1 MFGGGNSSAFLH
13 GDLQLG
19 YFTPADPTQPVFGQ
33 ATMIVKNV
41 SNTGN
46 LLVVDFTAVPGA
58 VDRHGRP
65 TRFTWTV
72 DPASGGAFSQGA
84 GSGTMSLIYSPG
96 HFPGQQHLH
105 NALSG
110 GHMGV
115 IFQGTLG
122 TTNLNSTLR
131 NQ

>member
-1 MFGGGNSSAFLH
+1 M
-13 GDLQLG
+13 
-19 YFTPADPTQPVFGQ
+19 
-33 ATMIVKNV
+33 
-41 SNTGN
+41 
-46 LLVVDFTAVPGA
+46 
-58 VDRHGRP
+58 DRHGRP

-96 HFPGQQHLH
+96 HFPGQQHLR